1 MNKLKLFPIAL
12 TALVLGAC
20 SSEDIIDNGGQGP
33 VAQGEKGY
41 VSFAINL
48 PTTPSTRANDQF
60 DDGAAYEYNVND
72 ATLLIFNGNRED
84 DAKFYGAYNLT
95 LGNAE
100 LEGGVNDNI
109 TTTHKAIA
117 SFVKPSGN
125 VYALVIVNK
134 GDVLTGSEKDGWQL
148 NDANLTSGTTSFNDF
163 RTVAQTLGVSRLA
176 STTGKGNFFMT
187 NAPLYTKPG
196 NSTDPTTGGT
206 GKAVT
211 LTEIPSASIYPT
223 QSEAESK
230 PATSIYVERAVAK
243 VTVKAGNKSGTV
255 GTGGIHYELLGW
267 TLDITNKQSYIVRNV
282 VNKEEDTYSDAPWWG
297 YKADGSN
304 DYRFVGFAE
313 VSNDDLYRTYW
324 AYDPNYGTYNSSAFN
339 MLQGTTPTSLT
350 DVGNNAYCLENTFNV
365 ANQNQNQTT
374 RVIVAATLK
383 DGEDFCILNN
393 DKTTLYEKETV
404 VQKIKEEYLK
414 NSTVVDALKNP
425 DTGLKAGSDNVIGEG
440 DLTVTFSHGGT
451 EMTEQQFLNGGTN
464 ALGGDLTIAKIQI
477 NDGSASK
484 FKGGNIPTVLTPGG
498 EGNADIIAAVNN
510 GKKVSYYK
518 GGVAYYPVMIR
529 HFDEDQ
535 TPWTAEGKTES
546 YPNTDNKAEANWLGR
561 YGVLRNNWYEINV
574 TGIKS
579 IGSAD
584 VPDVDGTPDDPL
596 ESWISVEINVL
607 SWAKRTQNVEL

>member
-48 PTTPSTRANDQF
+48 PTTPSTRANDVF

-72 ATLLIFNGNRED
+72 ATLLIFNGDSED

-117 SFVKPSGN
+117 SFVKPNGN
-125 VYALVIVNK
+125 VYALVMVNK
-134 GDVLTGSEKDGWQL
+134 DNVLTGDDQNRWKVKDLSLVKGE
-148 NDANLTSGTTSFNDF
+148 TTFNDV
-163 RTVAQTLGVSRLA
+163 RTAAQSLTVNQLA
-176 STTGKGNFFMT
+176 STADDGYFFMT
-187 NAPLYTKPG
+187 NAPLYTRPG

-243 VTVKAGNKSGTV
+243 VTVKAGKESGTV
-255 GTGGIHYELLGW
+255 GTGTIPYELSGW

-282 VNKEEDTYSDAPWWG
+282 KDASWWG
-297 YKADGSN
+297 YKSSYCTDPQVA
-304 DYRFVGFAE
+304 YRFVGSAN
-313 VSNDDLYRTYW
+313 VSANLYRTYW
-324 AYDPNYGTYNSSAFN
+324 AYDPNYDTYNSSDFN

-350 DVGNNAYCLENTFNV
+350 KVGGNAYCLENTFNV

-383 DGEDFCILNN
+383 GGEDFCILNN
-393 DKTTLYEKETV
+393 DKTTLYKKEDV
-404 VQKIKEEYLK
+404 IKAIKREYLD
-414 NSTVVDALKNP
+414 NSTVVAALKDPN
-425 DTGLKAGSDNVIGEG
+425 TGLIKDDNNYSIGENQ
-440 DLTVTFSHGGT
+440 LTVTFSNG
-451 EMTEQQFLNGGTN
+451 MTEYDFLNGGNTD
-464 ALGGDLTIAKIQI
+464 LGGDLTVAEIKI
-477 NDGSASK
+477 NSDCASW
-484 FKGGNIPTVLTPGG
+484 FKKNAIPTVLTPGG

-574 TGIKS
+574 TGIKT

-607 SWAKRTQNVEL
+607 SWAQRSQDVEL

>member
-48 PTTPSTRANDQF
+48 PTTPSTRANDEF

-72 ATLLIFNGNRED
+72 ATLLIFNGDSED

-100 LEGGVNDNI
+100 LEGGVDDNI

-134 GDVLTGSEKDGWQL
+134 GDVLTGSEKDGWKL
-148 NDANLTSGTTSFNDF
+148 NDANLTSGTTSFNEF

-196 NSTDPTTGGT
+196 NSTDPTINGT

-243 VTVKAGNKSGTV
+243 VTVKAGKESGNVTV
-255 GTGGIHYELLGW
+255 GTGSIPYELSGW

-282 VNKEEDTYSDAPWWG
+282 KDADWWG
-297 YKADGSN
+297 YKSSYCTKTDVA
-304 DYRFVGFAE
+304 YRFVGSAN
-313 VSNDDLYRTYW
+313 VSANLYRTYW
-324 AYDPNYGTYNSSAFN
+324 AYDPNYSSYEDEFN

-350 DVGNNAYCLENTFNV
+350 KVGGNAYCLENTFNV

-383 DGEDFCILNN
+383 GGDDFCILNN
-393 DKTTLYEKETV
+393 DKTTLYKKEDV
-404 VQKIKEEYLK
+404 IKAIKEEYLK
-414 NSTVVDALKNP
+414 NSTVVAALKNP
-425 DTGLKAGSDNVIGEG
+425 DTGLKERSDNVIGES
-440 DLTVTFSHGGT
+440 DLTVTFSNG
-451 EMTEQQFLNGGTN
+451 MTESDFLNGGSTD
-464 ALGGDLTIAKIQI
+464 LGGDLTVAKIQI

-574 TGIKS
+574 TGIKT

-607 SWAKRTQNVEL
+607 SWAKRSQSVEL

>member
-48 PTTPSTRANDQF
+48 PTTPSTRANDVF

-72 ATLLIFNGNRED
+72 ATLLIFNGNSED

-100 LEGGVNDNI
+100 LEGGVDDNI

-117 SFVKPSGN
+117 SFVKPNGN

-134 GDVLTGSEKDGWQL
+134 GDVLTGSEKDGWKL
-148 NDANLTSGTTSFNDF
+148 NDANLTSGTTSFNEF

-187 NAPLYTKPG
+187 NAPLYTVQGGAQKP
-196 NSTDPTTGGT
+196 TD

-243 VTVKAGNKSGTV
+243 VTVKAGKESGKVSV
-255 GTGGIHYELLGW
+255 GTGTIHYELSGW

-282 VNKEEDTYSDAPWWG
+282 NGADWWS
-297 YKADGSN
+297 YKAATSN
-304 DYRFVGFAE
+304 DYRFVGSAP
-313 VSNDDLYRTYW
+313 VAAGLYRTYW
-324 AYDPNYGTYNSSAFN
+324 AYDPNYSSYEDEFN

-350 DVGNNAYCLENTFNV
+350 DVGDNAYCLENTFNV

-374 RVIVAATLK
+374 RVIVAATLN
-383 DGEDFCILNN
+383 DGNGFCIWDN
-393 DKTTLYEKETV
+393 DKTTLIDKKAVVQEIKREYLDNPTV
-404 VQKIKEEYLK
+404 VA
-414 NSTVVDALKNP
+414 ALKDP
-425 DTGLKAGSDNVIGEG
+425 ETGLIKDDNNYSIGENQ
-440 DLTVTFSHGGT
+440 LTVTFSNG
-451 EMTEQQFLNGGTN
+451 MTEYDFLNGGNTD
-464 ALGGDLTIAKIQI
+464 LGGDLTVSKIEI
-477 NDGSASK
+477 NSDCADW
-484 FKGGNIPTVLTPGG
+484 FKNGNGIPTVLTPGG

-529 HFDEDQ
+529 HFDDKQ

-546 YPNTDNKAEANWLGR
+546 YPEPNAEANWLGR

>member
-48 PTTPSTRANDQF
+48 PTTPSTRANDVF

-72 ATLLIFNGNRED
+72 ATLLIFNGDSED
-84 DAKFYGAYNLT
+84 NAKFYGAYNLT

-100 LEGGVNDNI
+100 LEGGVDDNI

-125 VYALVIVNK
+125 VYALVMVNK
-134 GDVLTGSEKDGWQL
+134 DNVLTGDDQNRWKVKDLSLVKGE
-148 NDANLTSGTTSFNDF
+148 TTFNDV
-163 RTVAQTLGVSRLA
+163 RTAAQSLTVNQLA
-176 STTGKGNFFMT
+176 STADDGYFFMT
-187 NAPLYTKPG
+187 NAPLYTQRG
-196 NSTDPTTGGT
+196 NSTDPTINGT

-243 VTVKAGNKSGTV
+243 VTVKAEADKESGKVSV
-255 GTGGIHYELLGW
+255 GTGTIHYELSGW

-282 VNKEEDTYSDAPWWG
+282 VNIEGDTYAPWWG

-304 DYRFVGFAE
+304 DYRFVGSAN
-313 VSNDDLYRTYW
+313 VSANLYRTYW

-350 DVGNNAYCLENTFNV
+350 KVGGNAYCLENTFNV

-383 DGEDFCILNN
+383 GGDDFCILNN
-393 DKTTLYEKETV
+393 DKTTLYKKEDV
-404 VQKIKEEYLK
+404 IKAIKREYLD
-414 NSTVVDALKNP
+414 NSTVVAALKDPN
-425 DTGLKAGSDNVIGEG
+425 TGLIKDDNNYSIGENQ
-440 DLTVTFSHGGT
+440 LTVTFSNG
-451 EMTEQQFLNGGTN
+451 MTEYDFLNGGNTD
-464 ALGGDLTIAKIQI
+464 LGGDLTVAEIKI
-477 NDGSASK
+477 NSDCASW
-484 FKGGNIPTVLTPGG
+484 FKKNAIPTVLTPGG

-546 YPNTDNKAEANWLGR
+546 YPNTDGKAEANWLGR

-607 SWAKRTQNVEL
+607 SWAKRSQNVEL

>member
-48 PTTPSTRANDQF
+48 PTTPSTRANDVF

-72 ATLLIFNGNRED
+72 ATLLIFNGDSED

-134 GDVLTGSEKDGWQL
+134 GDVLTGSEEDGWQL
-148 NDANLTSGTTSFNDF
+148 NDANLTSGTSFNDF

-187 NAPLYTKPG
+187 NAPLYTQPG
-196 NSTDPTTGGT
+196 NLTDPTINGT

-243 VTVKAGNKSGTV
+243 VTVKAGKESGTV
-255 GTGGIHYELLGW
+255 GTGKIHYTLSGW

-282 VNKEEDTYSDAPWWG
+282 KDASWWG
-297 YKADGSN
+297 YKSSYCTKN
-304 DYRFVGFAE
+304 DVAYRFVGSAN
-313 VSNDDLYRTYW
+313 VSANLYRTYW
-324 AYDPNYGTYNSSAFN
+324 AYDPNYSSYEDEFN

-350 DVGNNAYCLENTFNV
+350 KVGGNAYCLENTFNV

-374 RVIVAATLK
+374 RVIVAATLN
-383 DGEDFCILNN
+383 DGNGFCIWDN
-393 DKTTLYEKETV
+393 DKTTLIDKKAVVQEIKREYLDNPTV
-404 VQKIKEEYLK
+404 VA
-414 NSTVVDALKNP
+414 ALKDPN
-425 DTGLKAGSDNVIGEG
+425 TGLIKDDNNYSIGENQ
-440 DLTVTFSHGGT
+440 LTVTFSNG
-451 EMTEQQFLNGGTN
+451 MTEYDFLNGGNTD
-464 ALGGDLTIAKIQI
+464 LGGDLTVAEIKI
-477 NDGSASK
+477 NSDCASW
-484 FKGGNIPTVLTPGG
+484 FKKNAIPTVLTPGG

-546 YPNTDNKAEANWLGR
+546 YPDDGNESAEKNWLGR

-607 SWAKRTQNVEL
+607 SWAKRSQNVEL